1 MKVLNDVSVKVEQ
14 IIHSFDKK
22 EKFYESYPEKLDE
35 IIALKKEIFDKRM
48 LILNQTEKDKKAKQW
63 IKNEQKSL
71 ERKRASLDAHF
82 IAFKFVELITS
93 GEKSDE
99 MLKFVFDSG
108 SFNIEVLPK
117 GQGIAIL
124 NFVRTKGGYVKYTNS
139 YITPENLE
147 PGTLNLIEKITPIV
161 KTEFMDIIKSYIIH
175 FEKMKLAEDL
185 KVNAGNDMTKRL

>member
-14 IIHSFDKK
+14 TIHSFDKK
-22 EKFYESYPEKLDE
+22 EKFYEIYPEKLDE
-35 IIALKKEIFDKRM
+35 IITLNKEIFNKRM

-82 IAFKFVELITS
+82 IAFKLVQLIES
-93 GEKSDE
+93 GEKSNE

-117 GQGIAIL
+117 GQGMVIR
-124 NFVRTKGGYVKYTNS
+124 NFVMTKGGYVKYTNS
-139 YITPENLE
+139 YIKPNNPE
-147 PGTLNLIEKITPIV
+147 PGILNLIEKITPIV

>member
-1 MKVLNDVSVKVEQ
+1 MKVVNDVSVKVEQ
-14 IIHSFDKK
+14 TIHSFDKK
-22 EKFYESYPEKLDE
+22 EKFYEIYPEKLDE
-35 IIALKKEIFDKRM
+35 IITLNKEIFNKRM

-82 IAFKFVELITS
+82 IAFKLVQLIES
-93 GEKSDE
+93 GEKSNE

-117 GQGIAIL
+117 GQGMVIR
-124 NFVRTKGGYVKYTNS
+124 NFVSTKGGYVKYTNS
-139 YITPENLE
+139 YIKPNNPE
-147 PGTLNLIEKITPIV
+147 PGILNLIEKITPIV

-185 KVNAGNDMTKRL
+185 KVNPGNNMTKRL